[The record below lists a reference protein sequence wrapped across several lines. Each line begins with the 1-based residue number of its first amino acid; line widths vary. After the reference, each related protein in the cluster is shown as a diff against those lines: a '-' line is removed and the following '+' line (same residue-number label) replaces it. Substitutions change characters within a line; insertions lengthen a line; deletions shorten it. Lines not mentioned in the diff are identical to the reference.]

1 MLTEIIALACVSA
14 AGALASAWLK
24 TRVRLAECRREHEE
38 LANSSRVTEFEK
50 GLLELV
56 ARGYSLNQLLDS
68 VTCAIEAIAPEC
80 ACTVLL
86 LDEEQRRFLLSVS
99 GPSLPADYM
108 QALSGLEIGPDV
120 GACGSAAFRNETVI
134 VEDIARDYRF
144 ATAKD
149 FVLSFGLR
157 SCWSVPIRNFNGVV
171 QGTFAMYHRK
181 PSRPRPAELRLVEAG
196 ARLAGNVI
204 ERMRSE
210 QRLRKTAERLD
221 LAENAARFGIWQVNF
236 PSRVVEV
243 SEGFAALIG
252 LPAASR
258 RLSLGALDA
267 LLHPDDRVAVQI
279 AAEKAVETGSFQ
291 AEFRIVLPDGSIRW
305 ERSQGRVEIIEGAA
319 TRAVGALLDISEER
333 NLRMRLEETCASAA
347 ASARVAQEAERLEL
361 DRKSVLELVAKDQP
375 LDQIALAMVMAISRQ
390 FPLSSC
396 SIQLDVPGAQRI
408 SASALLPD
416 QFARV
421 LARIPI
427 ESIRGT
433 LSAAPVAGISHDP
446 EWQHCLESPEGLIH
460 KTYLAA
466 PILKNRVVAGMII
479 ALLPKDKVA
488 MAMDGETLDSWARF
502 AGLAIERRELYEK
515 LSFRAQYDE
524 LTMLLNR
531 AALFDQMDMRGADAI
546 NNGGAMAILYLDLD
560 SFKQINDRYGHAAGD
575 TVLRIVS
582 QRILQSIRRVDVAA
596 RIGGDEFVI
605 LLSGVRDRRDANRVA
620 DLIGQAVSEPIE
632 FDGVEL
638 RVQLST
644 GIALYPD
651 DGRHMD
657 ALLKIADE
665 DMYRVKLSRRS

>member
-319 TRAVGALLDISEER
+319 TRAVGA
-333 NLRMRLEETCASAA
+333 A
-347 ASARVAQEAERLEL
+347 
-361 DRKSVLELVAKDQP
+361 
-375 LDQIALAMVMAISRQ
+375 
-390 FPLSSC
+390 
-396 SIQLDVPGAQRI
+396 
-408 SASALLPD
+408 
-416 QFARV
+416 
-421 LARIPI
+421 
-427 ESIRGT
+427 
-433 LSAAPVAGISHDP
+433 
-446 EWQHCLESPEGLIH
+446 
-460 KTYLAA
+460 
-466 PILKNRVVAGMII
+466 
-479 ALLPKDKVA
+479 
-488 MAMDGETLDSWARF
+488 
-502 AGLAIERRELYEK
+502 
-515 LSFRAQYDE
+515 
-524 LTMLLNR
+524 
-531 AALFDQMDMRGADAI
+531 
-546 NNGGAMAILYLDLD
+546 
-560 SFKQINDRYGHAAGD
+560 
-575 TVLRIVS
+575 
-582 QRILQSIRRVDVAA
+582 
-596 RIGGDEFVI
+596 
-605 LLSGVRDRRDANRVA
+605 
-620 DLIGQAVSEPIE
+620 
-632 FDGVEL
+632 
-638 RVQLST
+638 
-644 GIALYPD
+644 
-651 DGRHMD
+651 
-657 ALLKIADE
+657 
-665 DMYRVKLSRRS
+665 